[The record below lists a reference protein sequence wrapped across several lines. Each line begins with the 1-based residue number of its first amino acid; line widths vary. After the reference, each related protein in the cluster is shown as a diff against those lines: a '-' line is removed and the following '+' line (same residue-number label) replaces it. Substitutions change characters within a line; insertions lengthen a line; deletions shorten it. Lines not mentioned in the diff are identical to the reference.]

1 MQKCFCSSCGRR
13 LCASCRARV
22 AATAWLVAICW
33 RLPCA
38 RRAVMPLD
46 RWVAVIAIK
55 CPEKGDLQGKPL
67 SKEDAATIHSLL
79 ETTTDRKA
87 VIFCIAMC
95 FKKLP
100 LCKKTLFFWKIKEI
114 ANFQVKR
121 KSSCSNWAAMWR
133 ASGSRRRTR
142 WNRFVYWRILKVK
155 QDFST
160 CLYRIARKDH
170 VLWK

>member
-1 MQKCFCSSCGRR
+1 
-13 LCASCRARV
+13 
-22 AATAWLVAICW
+22 
-33 RLPCA
+33 
-38 RRAVMPLD
+38 MPLD

-100 LCKKTLFFWKIKEI
+100 LCKKTLFLKNKRNSQFSGEAKIQLLELGCNVASEWLTKKDSLESVRLLK
-114 ANFQVKR
+114 NSESQTRLFYMPL
-121 KSSCSNWAAMWR
+121 SN
-133 ASGSRRRTR
+133 SKKGSRT
-142 WNRFVYWRILKVK
+142 LK
-155 QDFST
+155 
-160 CLYRIARKDH
+160 IN
-170 VLWK
+170 

>member
-1 MQKCFCSSCGRR
+1 M
-13 LCASCRARV
+13 L
-22 AATAWLVAICW
+22 
-33 RLPCA
+33 
-38 RRAVMPLD
+38 LD

-100 LCKKTLFFWKIKEI
+100 LCKRHFLANKGNNEFSGEAKIQLLELGCNVASEWLTKKDALESVRLLKTSE
-114 ANFQVKR
+114 
-121 KSSCSNWAAMWR
+121 S
-133 ASGSRRRTR
+133 RTR
-142 WNRFVYWRILKVK
+142 NFPKCLDRIARILKINCSITASGHDRSRQHQRPVHSAAGGHR
-155 QDFST
+155 Q
-160 CLYRIARKDH
+160 LQN
-170 VLWK
+170 